1 MNYDN
6 FIAQFPEFKGLSED
20 VYNAMQSKILCLFP
34 QYKPN
39 NNNQQCANSLLGY
52 LLIAHFLVIE
62 GKAVSVGI
70 NKPAGVVAS
79 STVGGVSVSMQTPP
93 YKNATDYFFYS
104 TPYGLEYL
112 AYLNQ
117 IGGMFYV
124 N

>member
-1 MNYDN
+1 MDYTG
-6 FIAQFPEFKGLSED
+6 FVEKYPEFKGLSED
-20 VYNAMQSKILCLFP
+20 IYNAMQDKILCLFP
-34 QYKPN
+34 QYKDDTK
-39 NNNQQCANSLLGY
+39 CANVVLAY

-62 GKAVSVGI
+62 GKAVSLGI
-70 NKPAGVVAS
+70 NKPSGVVGSAN
-79 STVGGVSVSMQTPP
+79 VGGVSVSMQTPP

-104 TPYGLEYL
+104 TPYGVEYL

>member
-1 MNYDN
+1 MNYED
-6 FIAQFPEFKGLSED
+6 FVAKYPEFNGLSEE
-20 VYNAMQSKILCLFP
+20 AFTQMQNKIKCLFP
-34 QYKPN
+34 SYSNYNDCKN
-39 NNNQQCANSLLGY
+39 IVLSY

-62 GKAVSVGI
+62 GKAVSLGI
-70 NKPAGVVAS
+70 NKPSGVVAS
-79 STVGGVSVSMQTPP
+79 SNVGSVSVSMQTPP

-117 IGGMFYV
+117 IGGMYYV

>member
-1 MNYDN
+1 MNYND
-6 FIAQFPEFKGLSED
+6 FVDLYPEFKGLSED

-34 QYKPN
+34 QYKN
-39 NNNQQCANSLLGY
+39 TQTNCANKILGY

-62 GKAVSVGI
+62 GKAVSLGI
-70 NKPAGVVAS
+70 NKPSGVVAS
-79 STVGGVSVSMQTPP
+79 SNVGSVSVSMQTPP

-112 AYLNQ
+112 AYLDQ
-117 IGGMFYV
+117 IGGMCYV